1 MITLNRSTT
10 GDKVAGICALLLLI
24 TPFLKLWGKYSY
36 EIDVFGVQQSDST
49 GAALVD
55 GDAFT
60 AILGWL
66 VVLAALAAVVV
77 FVRRM
82 TKGVPADPSKLYM
95 GLGAVAF
102 VLLAIMFLQ
111 GPKDFASIASD
122 LSGVDFEGLGGGV
135 SLETSRGIFMFLGP
149 LLALGIVAGG
159 FMSKN
164 EGVDTNPAA
173 PPPATV

>member
-1 MITLNRSTT
+1 MIALKGSTT
-10 GDKVAGICALLLLI
+10 GDKVAGICAVLLLI

-60 AILGWL
+60 AILAWL
-66 VVLAALAAVVV
+66 VVLAALVTVVV
-77 FVRRM
+77 FARRA
-82 TKGVPADPSKLYM
+82 TKGEPSDPSMLYM
-95 GLGAVAF
+95 GLGAAMF
-102 VLLAIMFLQ
+102 VLLLIMFLQ

-149 LLALGIVAGG
+149 LLALGVVAGG
-159 FMSKN
+159 FMAKGSDAAP
-164 EGVDTNPAA
+164 GPAA
-173 PPPATV
+173 PPATV